1 MHCKLAGTCELKQ
14 EESGSGLE
22 LKSLFL
28 PLPLKE
34 SELRSRSP
42 DGDVSG
48 YGDPEQLNHWEGF

>member
-1 MHCKLAGTCELKQ
+1 MKQ